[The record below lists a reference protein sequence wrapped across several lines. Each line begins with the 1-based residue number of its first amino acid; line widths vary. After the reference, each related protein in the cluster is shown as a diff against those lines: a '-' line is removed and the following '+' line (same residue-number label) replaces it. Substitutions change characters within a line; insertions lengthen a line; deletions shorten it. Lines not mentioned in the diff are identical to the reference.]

1 MLFADLVKAFGSVPQ
16 DMLWALLAKMS
27 VPPHLI
33 YVIKRMNVNLKATC
47 DLSGKPVKVP
57 CTVGVKQSRQLSS
70 TLFFFAIQACLK
82 LLWYRTNKPAEGQ
95 RGGKGFGAD
104 WTNLAEFEFS
114 F

>member
-1 MLFADLVKAFGSVPQ
+1 
-16 DMLWALLAKMS
+16 
-27 VPPHLI
+27 
-33 YVIKRMNVNLKATC
+33 MNVNLKATC

-57 CTVGVKQSRQLSS
+57 CTVGVKQSRQLSSS

-95 RGGKGFGAD
+95 RGGKGFGVD